1 MANPR
6 GIIAVD
12 KMGTKVLF
20 LNAATYETEVVLDG
34 FEKTVHELRQ
44 EQLPA
49 SKIAKAFTHVQAP
62 RLFAIELMYSDHEGG
77 QRAIGRFSM
86 APLKDSVW
94 LCSVVRH
101 WNLDRPDPR

>member
-1 MANPR
+1 MLE
-6 GIIAVD
+6 AV
-12 KMGTKVLF
+12 
-20 LNAATYETEVVLDG
+20 E
-34 FEKTVHELRQ
+34 
-44 EQLPA
+44 
-49 SKIAKAFTHVQAP
+49 AP

-77 QRAIGRFSM
+77 QRAIGRFAM

>member
-1 MANPR
+1 LLE
-6 GIIAVD
+6 AV
-12 KMGTKVLF
+12 
-20 LNAATYETEVVLDG
+20 E
-34 FEKTVHELRQ
+34 
-44 EQLPA
+44 
-49 SKIAKAFTHVQAP
+49 AP